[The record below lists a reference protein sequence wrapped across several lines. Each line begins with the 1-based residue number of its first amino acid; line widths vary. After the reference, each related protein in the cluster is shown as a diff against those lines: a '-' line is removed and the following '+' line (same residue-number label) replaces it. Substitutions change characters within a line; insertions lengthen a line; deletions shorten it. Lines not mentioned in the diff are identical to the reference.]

1 MPLKRI
7 REFYPF
13 KIRNKFSASFTL
25 NELLITIAV
34 LAILV
39 GAVVIVLNPGELLA
53 GARDSKRI
61 SELNSLAQ
69 AITLHSNSIPGGYKG
84 EESTVYISL
93 PDTSTTCSN
102 LLSSLP
108 SLPTGWSY
116 NCVPEAD
123 LRKPDGSGWLPV
135 NLSAISGGS
144 PWNELP
150 IDPENSATNNLYFA
164 YVKSNAGYALA
175 ALLESEKQGIKAYED
190 GGSDLSRF
198 EVGSDLSIWSTAS
211 GVVGYWP
218 FNGSGNISDGQT
230 GGLEDYSGGGNNGT
244 ASNTNGAG
252 MSFIG
257 GKVGSA
263 IKLDGADDH
272 VRCGTSPSLTPAN
285 ISVIAWAKG
294 DNFSSWHGII
304 SNMTSWGTGFSL
316 QMGPNQKIAA
326 MVSGSYLTTSWAPQT
341 GAWYHVVATHQAS
354 NNLNILY
361 VNGKEE
367 NRNTQSISYEPG
379 AKTYIGVF
387 YTSPS
392 LLFNG
397 TIDEVMVYNRALSP
411 YEVRAIYNATK

>member
-150 IDPENSATNNLYFA
+150 IDPENKGELFYLFSKNDD
-164 YVKSNAGYALA
+164 GWALSTA
-175 ALLESEKQGIKAYED
+175 MESEKYSPGSSDKPVAD
-190 GGSDLSRF
+190 GGVSDYKYEIGSNFSVLRDSNPSVISNGNFDSILSGYSPGWDTSLNLTYRP
-198 EVGSDLSIWSTAS
+198 SIGYSS
-211 GVVGYWP
+211 GYNAGVTNPSVGYHAHIIP
-218 FNGSGNISDGQT
+218 DCGI
-230 GGLEDYSGGGNNGT
+230 NN
-244 ASNTNGAG
+244 SPC
-252 MSFIG
+252 MSFIDRNASYG
-257 GKVGSA
+257 YAHRWLGTAQAINSPGVNYGWTAGTVVTVKLMVKVDDIGKPARFGLYHWSIANNRYEFGSA
-263 IKLDGADDH
+263 IVSIYLPSINKWQKVSYSFTIDSDWELNSH
-272 VRCGTSPSLTPAN
+272 VVN
-285 ISVIAWAKG
+285 
-294 DNFSSWHGII
+294 
-304 SNMTSWGTGFSL
+304 
-316 QMGPNQKIAA
+316 
-326 MVSGSYLTTSWAPQT
+326 SYLYGNYGSEATM
-341 GAWYHVVATHQAS
+341 YHDSVE
-354 NNLNILY
+354 I
-361 VNGKEE
+361 
-367 NRNTQSISYEPG
+367 
-379 AKTYIGVF
+379 TYKN
-387 YTSPS
+387 P
-392 LLFNG
+392 N
-397 TIDEVMVYNRALSP
+397 
-411 YEVRAIYNATK
+411 